1 MDESLFQRKGSIPF
15 LLRNTV
21 ICAVSLFFWAALIL
35 LGSYF
40 STLLGITAALLG
52 GIVLTLV
59 FRRFYAKNIKLTL
72 ELDRACRTRLLEK
85 YLSGDVPPEGDL
97 TEAETAILE
106 AKQKGI
112 IIGSMDSG
120 TADYVDFYVASDN
133 PLLGK
138 TTAEALVEKMGTKG
152 KIIEI
157 INDAGSMIRMRK
169 EAAHKVFDQYPDIE
183 IAYSLV
189 YSWPDYDADIMDQVS
204 AILTKE
210 GDNISGVFA
219 SFDGVGVSA
228 YKAIKEFGLQDKIFI
243 CGVDGDPD
251 VYALMKADGEN
262 CNYICTMAQDPDT
275 MARTCVRA
283 VVDLLNGKTLD
294 SKVEYIPGIKVTPA
308 NVNEIG

>member
-1 MDESLFQRKGSIPF
+1 
-15 LLRNTV
+15 
-21 ICAVSLFFWAALIL
+21 
-35 LGSYF
+35 
-40 STLLGITAALLG
+40 
-52 GIVLTLV
+52 
-59 FRRFYAKNIKLTL
+59 
-72 ELDRACRTRLLEK
+72 
-85 YLSGDVPPEGDL
+85 
-97 TEAETAILE
+97 
-106 AKQKGI
+106 
-112 IIGSMDSG
+112 
-120 TADYVDFYVASDN
+120 
-133 PLLGK
+133 
-138 TTAEALVEKMGTKG
+138 
-152 KIIEI
+152 
-157 INDAGSMIRMRK
+157 MIRMRK
-169 EAAHKVFDQYPDIE
+169 DAAHKVFDQYPDIE

-251 VYALMKADGEN
+251 VYALMKTDGEN

-294 SKVEYIPGIKVTPA
+294 SKIEYIPGIKVTPA